1 MRIQDLVG
9 IHSRTYMI
17 LDYSHFNKYYGC
29 YGLNSPQE
37 NNRELFFEKRGF
49 CPFCK
54 CSLEAIH
61 VNSLVDVSTLVGVEW
76 HKSEDIW
83 ECEKCGWWEYSFY
96 SYMNDD
102 SDLGVNYK
110 DWELTVNSATL
121 KEFEIGS
128 NSIPIEV
135 LKSYLSKNEYE
146 IFHIHHKK
154 MEELVASI
162 FREHYDCEV
171 KIVGKSNDGGVDL
184 ILINSDE
191 PTIVQVKRR
200 MDRRKTESVKEI
212 RDLIGAT
219 LLSDSRKCIFVTTAD
234 HFSESAINTRDCAL
248 TKSIVDSF
256 ELYDF
261 NSFMSTLNLYKTDQQ
276 KAWLRMLKLP
286 KTHGLIR
293 VSEDAKPI
301 ISQIV

>member
-1 MRIQDLVG
+1 
-9 IHSRTYMI
+9 MI
-17 LDYSHFNKYYGC
+17 LDYSHFNKHYGS
-29 YGLNSPQE
+29 YGLNSPQQ

-61 VNSLVDVSTLVGVEW
+61 VNSLIDVSTLKGVEW
-76 HKSEDIW
+76 HKSENAW

-102 SDLGVNYK
+102 SGWEVNYK
-110 DWELTVNSATL
+110 DWELTVNSAIL
-121 KEFEIGS
+121 REFEVGS
-128 NSIPIEV
+128 NSIPIEI
-135 LKSYLSKNEYE
+135 LKSYISKKEDE

-162 FREHYDCEV
+162 FRNHYNCEV
-171 KIVGKSNDGGVDL
+171 QIVGKSNDGGVDL

-191 PTIVQVKRR
+191 PIMVQVKRR
-200 MDRRKTESVKEI
+200 TDRGKTESVKEI

-234 HFSESAINTRDCAL
+234 HFSKSAMKARDCAL

-261 NSFMSTLNLYKTDQQ
+261 SSFMSTLNLHKTDQER
-276 KAWLRMLKLP
+276 AWLGMLKLP
-286 KTHGLIR
+286 ENVWSHKL
-293 VSEDAKPI
+293 SEAAKLV
-301 ISQIV
+301 ISRIC

>member
-1 MRIQDLVG
+1 
-9 IHSRTYMI
+9 MI
-17 LDYSHFNKYYGC
+17 LNYSHFSKNYGC

-37 NNRELFFEKRGF
+37 TNKELFFEKRGF

-54 CSLEAIH
+54 CSIEAIH
-61 VNSLVDVSTLVGVEW
+61 INSLVDIITLKDVEW
-76 HKSEDIW
+76 HKSENVW

-102 SDLGVNYK
+102 SGLEVNYK
-110 DWELTVNSATL
+110 DWELTVNSAIL
-121 KEFEIGS
+121 REFEVGS
-128 NSIPIEV
+128 NQVPVEV
-135 LKSYLSKNEYE
+135 LKSYINKNEHE
-146 IFHIHHKK
+146 IFNIHHKK

-162 FREHYDCEV
+162 FRDHYSCEV
-171 KIVGKSNDGGVDL
+171 QIVGKSNDGGVDL

-200 MDRRKTESVKEI
+200 MDKKKTESVKEI

-219 LLSDSRKCIFVTTAD
+219 LLAGSRKCIFVTTAD
-234 HFSESAINTRDCAL
+234 HFSSSAMNSRDCAL

-261 NSFMSTLNLYKTDQQ
+261 SSFMSTLNLYKADQE
-276 KAWLRMLKLP
+276 KTWLRMLQLPENAWSYKL
-286 KTHGLIR
+286 
-293 VSEDAKPI
+293 SEDAKPV
-301 ISQIV
+301 ISQIG